1 MLDKYLARNLIPLV
15 NLNND
20 ALLEYAMYRLAILRN
35 ELETLVEINDILRI
49 QGQIKELRRLITLKD
64 EVLEDSKDNK

>member
-15 NLNND
+15 NVNND
-20 ALLEYAMYRLAILRN
+20 ALSEYALYRLSLLRN

-49 QGQIKELRRLITLKD
+49 QGQIKEIRRLLTLRD
-64 EVLEDSKDNK
+64 EVLEDAKD

>member
-15 NLNND
+15 NTNND
-20 ALLEYAMYRLAILRN
+20 ALLEYAMYRLGFLRN

-49 QGQIKELRRLITLKD
+49 QGQIKELRRLITLRD
-64 EVLEDSKDNK
+64 EVLEDAKD